1 MKRIFAT
8 RIPVKLEHSKSVG
21 AKFSVPPLSPD
32 ENDLL
37 HARRF
42 QKRASGRLA
51 AIHEKQQQEIQ
62 RLTRWI
68 GSTGQNP
75 ANLILHGRTA
85 SLDEEVPT
93 SIRTFVSL
101 LDSHEET
108 GTEVRAHKDRRNKQA
123 KNNH

>member
-21 AKFSVPPLSPD
+21 AKFSVPPLATG

-75 ANLILHGRTA
+75 ANLILQGRTA
-85 SLDEEVPT
+85 SLGEAVPK
-93 SIRTFVSL
+93 SIRTLFSHWA
-101 LDSHEET
+101 SHEAKI
-108 GTEVRAHKDRRNKQA
+108 GRAHV
-123 KNNH
+123 